1 MLRRKNKKKM
11 SIHIWKYFTIFS
23 VIIMIT
29 LWILQIILFN
39 GYFETMKIKELC
51 EIGDNVIS
59 HYGEVDFDT
68 YVEKI
73 SFVQGISV
81 GVFDENKNIL
91 HRSDTHEFKVDN
103 NSSSNGNDNGNNRWN
118 KEFYKGTKHIEEKD
132 IEKVIN
138 KLENDKTDSVTIT
151 EKHRGFGKMITY
163 ATRKD
168 TGNGYVYVYVK
179 SALPPTNHTID
190 VLRGQLIMVTVLSLV
205 IAFILS
211 YFFSKRLTRP
221 IVNITKSAE
230 RLAEGDYSATFESS
244 DYIEIDR
251 LSKVLNNATE
261 EIQKTEEMRND
272 LMANVSHDLR
282 TPLTIIKS
290 YAEMIRDLSGENPE
304 KREQHTNVIIKETD
318 RLSLIVTDMLDLSK
332 LDAGTYTKVT
342 KEFSVSDLVKS
353 AMNSFDVVA
362 ERDGYKLKSDIEDDC
377 NVNADEKMLSR
388 AIYNL
393 ISNAVN
399 YTGDDKEIYIKL
411 CKTDDNKVRFS
422 VTDTGKG
429 IDDKDKEFVWDRYYK
444 SSRTHTREVEGT
456 GLGLSIVKNI
466 LEVHNATYGVDSKV
480 GCGSTFWFEIDS
492 I

>member
-1 MLRRKNKKKM
+1 MLRRKSKKKM
-11 SIHIWKYFTIFS
+11 SIHIWKYFTLFS
-23 VIIMIT
+23 FIIMIT
-29 LWILQIILFN
+29 LWLLQIILFN

-51 EIGDNVIS
+51 EIGNDVLS
-59 HYGEVDFDT
+59 HYGEEDFDI
-68 YVEKI
+68 YAQKM
-73 SFVQGISV
+73 SFVQGVSI
-81 GVFDENKNIL
+81 GVFDENKNVI
-91 HRSDTHEFKVDN
+91 HRSGTHDFKGD
-103 NSSSNGNDNGNNRWN
+103 SKHPLYGKETK
-118 KEFYKGTKHIEEKD
+118 KEFPKGTSELEEKD
-132 IEKVIN
+132 IDKVF
-138 KLENDKTDSVTIT
+138 DKFRQNNSNSLTFT
-151 EKHRGFGKMITY
+151 EKNRRFGKMITY
-163 ATRKD
+163 ATRGD
-168 TGNGYVYVYVK
+168 SGDGYIYVYVRA
-179 SALPPTNHTID
+179 ALPPTNHTID
-190 VLRGQLIMVTVLSLV
+190 VLRGQLIMVTILSLV

-230 RLAEGDYSATFESS
+230 LLAEGDYSATFESS
-244 DYIEIDR
+244 DYVELDR

-261 EIQKTEEMRND
+261 EIQKTEDMRND

-304 KREQHTNVIIKETD
+304 KREQHTNVIIKEAD

-332 LDAGTYTKVT
+332 FDAGTYTK
-342 KEFSVSDLVKS
+342 KPAEFSISDLVKS
-353 AMNSFDVVA
+353 AMNSFDVVS
-362 ERDGYKLKSDIEDDC
+362 EKDGYKFESDIEEGC
-377 NVNADEKMLSR
+377 MINADEKMISR
-388 AIYNL
+388 AVYNL

-399 YTGDDKEIYIKL
+399 YTGEDKVVYVKL
-411 CKTDDNKVRFS
+411 NKTDDNRIRFS

-429 IDDKDKEFVWDRYYK
+429 IGDEDKEFVWDRYYK
-444 SSRTHTREVEGT
+444 SSRTHSREVDGT